1 MNRDQE
7 AELPND
13 WRRELGEDIGVEL
26 PAWNRGHSAT
36 LRSDRDVA
44 LTRFQRSRGISK
56 WSDGWPAGT
65 RKQRR
70 DSLAVG

>member
-1 MNRDQE
+1 MNRDQD

-36 LRSDRDVA
+36 LRSDRG
-44 LTRFQRSRGISK
+44 SRGISK
-56 WSDGWPAGT
+56 WSDGVVASWDTQATKGLAGGGLND
-65 RKQRR
+65 QH
-70 DSLAVG
+70 